1 MSTYERVRNVL
12 ADGDWHTV
20 DELREVSFFPERW
33 INELRL
39 DGLEVVE
46 DEAQG
51 RVALV
56 GAAASA

>member
-1 MSTYERVRNVL
+1 MSTYERVRSVL

>member
-12 ADGDWHTV
+12 SDGDWHTV
-20 DELREVSFFPERW
+20 DELREVSYFPERW
-33 INELRL
+33 IDELRM

-51 RVALV
+51 KVVLV
-56 GAAASA
+56 GAAAPA